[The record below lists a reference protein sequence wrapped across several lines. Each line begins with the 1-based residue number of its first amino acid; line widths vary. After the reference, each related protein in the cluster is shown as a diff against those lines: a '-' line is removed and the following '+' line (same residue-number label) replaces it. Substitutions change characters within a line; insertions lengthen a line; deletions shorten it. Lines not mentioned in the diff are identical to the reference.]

1 VNHPSRLLTGRFLL
15 ICIASSLYFMG
26 LNLTL
31 SVLPLFV
38 KEDLGGTSTQV
49 GLAVGS
55 FGVAAAMVRP
65 IAGSIGDRR
74 GRRTLIMGGAL
85 IAGLATAMLALAN
98 SIPAV
103 VAMRML
109 AGFGEAGLFVGAA
122 SAIQDLSPDD
132 RRGEAASYFS
142 LTIYGSVALGPP
154 LGEFVANHWST
165 DTTWVLAG
173 VLALSA
179 AFVGSTAPGAPSQ
192 PPVQTG
198 RRSFLHRAAV
208 RPGIVMFLGLLG
220 YTSFLTFAA
229 LHAEEVGIANTG
241 TVFTVFAAVVLILR
255 IAAARL
261 PDRLGPI
268 LTTRISLSFG
278 IVGLL
283 MLWAW
288 RTPAG
293 VYTGAATIAV
303 AQTFLFP
310 ALFALV
316 VDTAPDEERSHAIGS
331 FSMFFDLAFG
341 IGGPTIGIV
350 ADATD
355 RPTGFLVAAVIATVA
370 LVSSGR
376 IIGDFTPATKVA
388 EVGPRSRR

>member
-1 VNHPSRLLTGRFLL
+1 MV
-15 ICIASSLYFMG
+15 SSLYFMG

-38 KEDLGGTSTQV
+38 KEGLGGTSTQV

-55 FGVAAAMVRP
+55 FGVAAAIVRP
-65 IAGSIGDRR
+65 VAGSIGDRR

-85 IAGLATAMLALAN
+85 IAGLATAMLSLAG

-103 VAMRML
+103 IAMRML

-122 SAIQDLSPDD
+122 TAIQDLSPHD

-154 LGEFVANHWST
+154 LGEAVANHWST
-165 DTTWVLAG
+165 DTTWLLAG
-173 VLALSA
+173 ALAVSA
-179 AFVGSTAPGAPSQ
+179 ALVGSAAPGAPSE
-192 PPVQTG
+192 PPG
-198 RRSFLHRAAV
+198 RAGPKKFVHPAAY
-208 RPGIVMFLGLLG
+208 RPGMVMFLGLLG
-220 YTSFLTFAA
+220 YTSFLAFAA
-229 LHAEEVGIANTG
+229 LHAEEVGISNTG
-241 TVFTVFAAVVLILR
+241 TVFTVFAVVVLVLR
-255 IAAARL
+255 IVGARL

-283 MLWAW
+283 LLWAW
-288 RTPAG
+288 RAPTG
-293 VYTGAATIAV
+293 VYVGAGTIAV

-316 VDTAPDEERSHAIGS
+316 VDTAPEAERSHAIGS

-341 IGGPTIGIV
+341 IGGPLIGVV

-355 RPTGFLVAAVIATVA
+355 RPTGFLVAAAITAVA
-370 LVSSGR
+370 LASSGR
-376 IIGDFTPATKVA
+376 IIGDVEPTIRFA